1 MIIARFLF
9 MHCERNK
16 SFLSLFIVIT
26 IITIFKFLR
35 NIPRRRMIMLINTQA
50 QPAFDHLVRWS
61 HFTRI
66 TWPIRPSKNYYIKYC
81 YINVNR
87 LTRNAHTRSLC
98 IFFYPSLLVAYWR
111 NVLLYNTYKKN
122 TSSRGLCKEAKFVL
136 KLSCRFMQINT
147 TRTQDSFS
155 SNLSILNLTSLLEN
169 SIQPS

>member
-1 MIIARFLF
+1 MIIARSLF

-66 TWPIRPSKNYYIKYC
+66 TWPIRPSKNYYIKFC

-98 IFFYPSLLVAYWR
+98 IFFIPLCWLHIDVTCCYITPTKRTLQVEACVKKR
-111 NVLLYNTYKKN
+111 N
-122 TSSRGLCKEAKFVL
+122 
-136 KLSCRFMQINT
+136 SC
-147 TRTQDSFS
+147 
-155 SNLSILNLTSLLEN
+155 
-169 SIQPS
+169 